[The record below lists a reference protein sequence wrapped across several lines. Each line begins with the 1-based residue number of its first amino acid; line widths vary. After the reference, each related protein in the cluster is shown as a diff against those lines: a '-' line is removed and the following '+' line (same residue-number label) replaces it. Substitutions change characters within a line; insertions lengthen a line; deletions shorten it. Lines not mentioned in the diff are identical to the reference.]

1 MYLGNKVKIIK
12 ISRFKEECQ
21 IHYWGK
27 DIWESITHIFSFI
40 HKKSSVFNISSH
52 QIYQYGNSCQA
63 RKINIWVAL
72 GKSLCLF
79 FILRAAM
86 LWVFL

>member
-12 ISRFKEECQ
+12 ISRFKEERQ

-40 HKKSSVFNISSH
+40 H
-52 QIYQYGNSCQA
+52 
-63 RKINIWVAL
+63 RKVQFLIFLPIKYINMATL
-72 GKSLCLF
+72 AKQE
-79 FILRAAM
+79 R
-86 LWVFL
+86 